1 MTTTTRSRSAKARLR
16 AARSEAQV
24 AAVRVRRDGH
34 AFWNRFE
41 EHRVAWL
48 VAGGFASGLA
58 LSSLPRRFWA
68 HIGGFAAAG
77 AAVIAR
83 SMLAPMIAGALVA
96 KQRQGGGEDAAA
108 NPAADVGRD
117 EADPSA

>member
-1 MTTTTRSRSAKARLR
+1 MTPKTTSRSAKARLR

-24 AAVRVRRDGH
+24 AALRVHHDGH
-34 AFWNRFE
+34 ALWARFE

-48 VAGGFASGLA
+48 VAGGFVSGLA

-68 HIGGFAAAG
+68 RIGGIAAAS
-77 AAVIAR
+77 AAVVAR

-96 KQRQGGGEDAAA
+96 KNQQKDGEDMT
-108 NPAADVGRD
+108 
-117 EADPSA
+117 ADPGSEG

>member
-1 MTTTTRSRSAKARLR
+1 MTKPTTSRSAKARLR

-24 AAVRVRRDGH
+24 AVLRVHHDGH
-34 AFWNRFE
+34 ALWTRFE

-48 VAGGFASGLA
+48 VAGGFIGGLA

-68 HIGGFAAAG
+68 RIGGFAAAS
-77 AAVIAR
+77 AAVVAR

-96 KQRQGGGEDAAA
+96 KKQQGGGEDTAAE
-108 NPAADVGRD
+108 PGP
-117 EADPSA
+117 EG